1 VPLREKSCVFV
12 VEEEVPWSIQG
23 GPVEIRTGEVG
34 AGIAIIVV
42 LAHDG
47 VSEYIY
53 IWEMK

>member
-34 AGIAIIVV
+34 AGIAMIVV